1 MKSKKILGL
10 LLSMAMVTGMLAGCG
25 GGDDQ
30 KPAQGSDQGSNQGS
44 NNEGNT
50 GGSDNQNNEDP
61 NGSGNE
67 TDGEE
72 VDATPFYL
80 TLDPQVSG
88 SLDVMCWSGDSTY
101 HSDLG
106 HMDLAPED
114 ITSQNV
120 AMVYA
125 MAKEFNNLYP
135 NVKINL
141 YAKADDP
148 NGNDTSWDQELEN
161 FKAEHGK
168 YPDVYASNSLA
179 DDTAKGMVADLS
191 VYASDPLYQ
200 SFNKSVLSTMNYYG
214 FQAGLPQFIQPW
226 GIYVNKELAEDH
238 NIEVPDAN
246 WDIDDYTDFIASADN
261 TNFWGL
267 IFSVPTCIIDTGTNT
282 IRAQMQSY
290 DGSGDRLNLASEE
303 VVSLLDYIPKWGEN
317 EIFTLN
323 GQGAVDAAV
332 MDDGWWWGYRF
343 FCRNYVLTY
352 AGDPWMMAAA
362 ALGQNEDG
370 TWPVNAVE
378 SNDWDIYPRPATD
391 YKGNTVGICVDPMA
405 VHNFAMDDGDP
416 AWSDEEKA
424 KMDLAYAFASFWC
437 GSTEAMQARA
447 DQLYSDNNTI
457 KSCLNDSFPL
467 VTGEA
472 FEEQMNI
479 WYSVDIHK
487 RYGDAELM
495 PGFQYVVQLWEE
507 GQFWDI
513 SDKTYPYYVTE
524 DGTRKECMYEWLNVT
539 DANIMGISVTD
550 ASWLDT
556 VKANLADWN
565 TTINAR
571 FEEAEESLR
580 NGLINYYGFT
590 DADFQ

>member
-1 MKSKKILGL
+1 MKAKKLLGL
-10 LLSMAMVTGMLAGCG
+10 LLSVAMVTGMLAGCG
-25 GGDDQ
+25 GGDDK
-30 KPAQGSDQGSNQGS
+30 KPDQGQQGSNQGS
-44 NNEGNT
+44 GDTEDTTGSEDQNGEDSNDAENN
-50 GGSDNQNNEDP
+50 GG
-61 NGSGNE
+61 GE
-67 TDGEE
+67 TVSAD
-72 VDATPFYL
+72 PFYK
-80 TLDPQVSG
+80 TLDPSISG
-88 SLDVMCWSGDSTY
+88 SIDVMVWSGDSTY
-101 HSDLG
+101 YSDLG
-106 HMDLAPED
+106 HMDLSPED
-114 ITSQNV
+114 ITTQNV

-125 MAKEFNNLYP
+125 LAKEFGNLYP

-191 VYASDPLYQ
+191 VYANDPLYQ
-200 SFNKSVLSTMNYYG
+200 SFNSSIMSTMNYYG
-214 FQAGLPQFIQPW
+214 FQAGLPQFMQPW
-226 GIYVNKELAEDH
+226 GVYVNKELAEDH
-238 NIEVPDAN
+238 NIEVPDMD
-246 WDIDDYTDFIASADN
+246 WDIDEYTDFITSADN
-261 TNFWGL
+261 TNFWGT
-267 IFSVPTCIIDTGTNT
+267 IFSVPTQIIDTGTNT
-282 IRAQMQSY
+282 ISAQMKDYS
-290 DGSGDRLNLASEE
+290 GSGERLNLASDE
-303 VVSLLDYIPKWGEN
+303 VTSLLDYIPKWAEY

-332 MDDGWWWGYRF
+332 MDDGWGWGYRF
-343 FCRNYVLTY
+343 FCRNYVLAYT
-352 AGDPWMMAAA
+352 GDPWMMMSA
-362 ALGQNEDG
+362 ALGQSEDG
-370 TWPVNAVE
+370 TWPVNSVE
-378 SNDWDIYPRPATD
+378 SNDWDIYPRPSTD
-391 YKGNTVGICVDPMA
+391 YKGNTVGIVVDPMA
-405 VHNFAMDDGDP
+405 VHNYAMDDGDP

-447 DQLYSDNNTI
+447 DQQYSDNGTI

-467 VTGEA
+467 VTGDA
-472 FEEQMNI
+472 FYDQMNI

-507 GQFWDI
+507 GQIWDV
-513 SDKTYPYYVTE
+513 SDKTYPWYVTE

-539 DANIMGISVTD
+539 NADVVGVSVTD

-556 VKANLADWN
+556 VKASLSEWN
-565 TTINAR
+565 ATINAR
-571 FEEAEESLR
+571 FVEAEESLK